1 MFDAMIV
8 SVYNIYIYIY
18 IYVYINI
25 YIYIYM
31 YLYMYICI
39 TTLDI
44 LTKLLVLNQ
53 NTHLFLCLTIILQY
67 DVKYGCLLS

>member
-1 MFDAMIV
+1 M
-8 SVYNIYIYIY
+8 YIYIY
-18 IYVYINI
+18 I
-25 YIYIYM
+25 
-31 YLYMYICI
+31 YICI

-67 DVKYGCLLS
+67 HVEYGWLFIKLIQRMKSSLKLSDKQYTGNEISI

>member
-1 MFDAMIV
+1 
-8 SVYNIYIYIY
+8 
-18 IYVYINI
+18 
-25 YIYIYM
+25 M

-53 NTHLFLCLTIILQY
+53 STHLFLCLTIILQY
-67 DVKYGCLLS
+67 DVEYGCLLS